1 MPADSSVSARAKP
14 SDELQA
20 VALEQFATR
29 GFAGTSLQQIADVAG
44 YSKSSVLYH
53 FASKEALLDA
63 VLTPAID
70 EFGRIL
76 DAWITAGSTDAAR
89 QAFLEA
95 FVDLLLRY
103 RLEVHT
109 FISQGQSLEDVPVV
123 ARANAIIL
131 RMADAVCPPE
141 SSVED
146 RLRFGIALGGA
157 AYTLTADLTFG
168 AGMTGEN
175 LPGGVSATDAD
186 LRPALIH
193 IISELLSPVPAHS
206 VPASTR

>member
-1 MPADSSVSARAKP
+1 MPVDPPVSARAKP
-14 SDELQA
+14 GLELQA

-63 VLTPAID
+63 VLAPAID

-76 DAWITAGSTDAAR
+76 DAWLSDGSTDAAR
-89 QAFLEA
+89 QSFLES

-123 ARANAIIL
+123 ARANATIL
-131 RMADAVCPPE
+131 RMAEAVCPPGA
-141 SSVED
+141 SVED

-168 AGMTGEN
+168 GGMAGGSTA
-175 LPGGVSATDAD
+175 SDAE

-193 IISELLSPVPAHS
+193 LISELLSPVPAHS